1 MVRVLLQIYNKL
13 SENGDDESMN
23 EIMDLFDDYIYRGNS
38 VVMDAVGKMN

>member
-1 MVRVLLQIYNKL
+1 MGKSI
-13 SENGDDESMN
+13 N